1 MIWLN
6 GRLVPEE
13 AAVVSAQDR
22 GFLLGDGL
30 FETLAVRDG
39 APVDL
44 DPHLARL
51 TAGADALG
59 IPFRFATEPLRKEVA
74 SLLAA
79 NELDGDGVLRITLS
93 RGPGARGLRVPE
105 PASPVLVLTVEP
117 YVFTEAAPRRV
128 VVSTTSLRHPGAVT
142 SRWKTLSYLDQVMA
156 LREAEARGFDDAL
169 VPNGLRG
176 FAGATHA
183 NLFVV
188 VQGRVHT
195 PRIEDGALPG
205 ITRAQ
210 VIARLVEEGVEVV
223 QSSVPWSAV
232 ARATEVFLTNSLSG
246 VIPVSAAEDKVYETD
261 GPITARLCD
270 WWRGLRHPL
279 PNTPG

>member
-1 MIWLN
+1 MIWIN
-6 GRLVPEE
+6 GQLVPDDVPVLS
-13 AAVVSAQDR
+13 AADR

-30 FETLAVRDG
+30 FETLAVRGG

-44 DPHLARL
+44 ELHLTRL

-59 IPFRFATEPLRKEVA
+59 IPFRFAAESLRAEAA

-79 NELDGDGVLRITLS
+79 NEVAGDGVLRITLS
-93 RGPGARGLRVPE
+93 RGAGTRGLRVPE
-105 PASPVLVLTVEP
+105 PANPVLVLTAEP
-117 YVFTEAAPRRV
+117 HVFTDPVPRRV
-128 VVSTTSLRHPGAVT
+128 VVSTVVRHPGAIT

-156 LREAEARGFDDAL
+156 LREAEVRGFDDAL
-169 VPNGLRG
+169 LPNGLRG

-188 VQGRVHT
+188 VEGRVYT

-205 ITRAQ
+205 VTRAQ
-210 VIARLVEEGVEVV
+210 VLEQLGEEGIEVV

-232 ARATEVFLTNSLSG
+232 ARASEVFLTNSLSG
-246 VIPVSAAEDKVYETD
+246 VIPVASAEDRVYDAD
-261 GPITARLCD
+261 GPITTRLCA
-270 WWRGLRHPL
+270 WWNEVHSRG
-279 PNTPG
+279 

>member
-1 MIWLN
+1 MTPMIWIN
-6 GRLVPEE
+6 GQLVPGD
-13 AAVVSAQDR
+13 APVLSTADR

-30 FETLAVRDG
+30 FETLPIRG
-39 APVDL
+39 GGPVDL
-44 DPHLARL
+44 EAHLDRL

-59 IPFRFATEPLRKEVA
+59 IPFRFAAEPLRAEVA
-74 SLLAA
+74 SLLKA
-79 NELDGDGVLRITLS
+79 NKLKGDGVLRITLS

-105 PASPVLVLTVEP
+105 PASPVLVLTAEP
-117 YVFTEAAPRRV
+117 YDFVKPAPRRV
-128 VVSTTSLRHPGAVT
+128 VVSTVVRHPGAIT
-142 SRWKTLSYLDQVMA
+142 SRWKTLSYLDQVVA
-156 LREAEARGFDDAL
+156 LREAEARGFDDGL
-169 VPNGLRG
+169 MPNGLRG

-232 ARATEVFLTNSLSG
+232 ARASEVFLTNSLSG
-246 VIPVSAAEDKVYETD
+246 VIPVASAEDTRYD
-261 GPITARLCD
+261 APGPVTGRLCA
-270 WWRGLRHPL
+270 WWNELKE
-279 PNTPG
+279 

>member
-1 MIWLN
+1 MTPMIWIN
-6 GRLVPEE
+6 GQLVTGDAPVLST
-13 AAVVSAQDR
+13 ADR

-30 FETLAVRDG
+30 FETLAIRG
-39 APVDL
+39 GGPVDL
-44 DPHLARL
+44 EAHLDRL

-59 IPFRFATEPLRKEVA
+59 IPFRFAAEPLRAEVA
-74 SLLAA
+74 SLLKA
-79 NELDGDGVLRITLS
+79 NKLKGDGVLRITLS
-93 RGPGARGLRVPE
+93 RGSGIRGLRVPE
-105 PASPVLVLTVEP
+105 PASPVLVLTAEP
-117 YVFTEAAPRRV
+117 HVFDEPTPRRV
-128 VVSTTSLRHPGAVT
+128 VVSTVVRHPGAIT

-156 LREAEARGFDDAL
+156 LREAEARGFDDGL
-169 VPNGLRG
+169 MPNGLRG

-232 ARATEVFLTNSLSG
+232 ARASEVFLTNSLSG
-246 VIPVSAAEDKVYETD
+246 VIPVASAEDTVYD
-261 GPITARLCD
+261 APGPVTGRLCA
-270 WWRGLRHPL
+270 WWNELKE
-279 PNTPG
+279 